1 MQMMFGSQRNSQGSP
16 FKTSEPHKEP
26 FPSLRLDPPPLGF
39 DSIASS
45 GGHGESDQAPTGIVH
60 KKNNLNIDF
69 QNLEVLLRNQKR

>member
-1 MQMMFGSQRNSQGSP
+1 MQTMFGNQRNSQGSP

-39 DSIASS
+39 DGLVSS
-45 GGHGESDQAPTGIVH
+45 GKHGEKDLVPTGMLH

-69 QNLEVLLRNQKR
+69 